1 MRTEKDFLNTLETYV
16 KITHDRLR
24 DGRIIDTHDELQLIE
39 TMIGQRLQE
48 IAGKAK
54 WLTPERQTANE
65 LGEEM
70 LSRPRT
76 KETLEALKEHPWKS
90 HHSLGEMIERQAEG
104 GEDDPENI

>member
-1 MRTEKDFLNTLETYV
+1 MARTEKDFLNTLKTYV

-24 DGRIIDTHDELQLIE
+24 DGRIIDTHEELDLIE
-39 TMIGQRLQE
+39 KMINQRQQE
-48 IAGKAK
+48 ITGKAK

-70 LSRPRT
+70 LSHPRM

-90 HHSLGEMIERQAEG
+90 HYSLEEMVERQAEG
-104 GEDDPENI
+104 GEDENP